1 MTTRTR
7 GSRVAVRSLLAG
19 GALTAAWLLL
29 GPTSAAHA
37 ADRSFDL
44 YATTGTTSFNGASV
58 GVWGYSPT
66 GAAVTAPGGPVL
78 TVDVGDDVTIHLHN
92 QLAER
97 TSLYVGGQQMVPDT
111 TGAAAGTPKDYTFKA
126 TRPGTY
132 LYEAGLTANNE
143 HQVAMGLYG
152 ALVVRGAPDATTS
165 QPQAYGDAASAYD
178 TDAVL
183 VLSQF
188 DPAMS
193 ASPATFDMRTFKPR
207 YSLVN
212 GKVHP
217 QTAPIPA
224 TAGQKV
230 LLRYVNAGVDYRS
243 MGVLGASQHLVGV
256 DGSRL
261 KNGTTD
267 ISRSYV
273 AETFGPGQTAD
284 AVVTAPVTNGRL
296 PVYDASLALH
306 NSSAPGLGGML
317 TSVVVTGAASGP
329 DTSGPVTSGV
339 AWAGGTVTAT
349 VSDATTGGG
358 TVAAAEARLDSVGGA
373 PVTLT
378 GAFGSPT
385 ATVSGPVGIAS
396 GQHVVYVRGQDA
408 AGNWGQWSSV
418 LVSAGDATGPT
429 TSAVALAPAT
439 TNGAVDV
446 SVTATANDTASG
458 GTPIAGAEFTLDG
471 GGATAMTLATQGT
484 VASLEGTIPATIVAP
499 LSEGTHT
506 VSVRSRDA
514 SNNWGAPA
522 TATFVVDKT
531 GPAASGVSV
540 TPDPNN
546 GLVPLNQSTPSV
558 RLSATVED
566 TAGGAQ
572 SPVVKAEAFVDTLGP
587 LGAGIPMEASDG
599 AWSSTTENVY
609 LDIPLATVRQMTEGA
624 HHLYVR
630 GKDAA
635 GNWGAA
641 NFVDLHVDKTGP
653 VVASLTLSPNPTG
666 GAASVMVT
674 GTATDTLSA
683 LAAVEYFRGTD
694 PGVGNG
700 TPLTVSP
707 AGAIS
712 GTIDAN
718 TFNEGAT
725 TLSFRAKDAAGN
737 WGAVVTRTLTV
748 SGRQLYYSTAGS
760 SNPPGVGGTA
770 DDADIY
776 RFNGTAHSRLV
787 DMSGLG
793 VPTSANV
800 DGYSRVDDTHFYVS
814 FSGTTNVSGF
824 GTVQDED
831 VIFRNGTSWQL
842 FFDGS
847 THNLTANV
855 DGVSVVGSGA
865 SRVLYLSL
873 ATNTTPPGAGGAG
886 DDADIYRWTSGST
899 YTRVVDASTV
909 GIPAAANVDGV
920 KYVGSSDYYLSFS
933 SDASVTGLGTAAD
946 EDVIHRTGTAWST
959 YFDGSVHGLNTSTNL
974 DVDAFD
980 IP

>member
-1 MTTRTR
+1 MTTRNR

-37 ADRSFDL
+37 ASQSFDL

-58 GVWGYSPT
+58 GVWGYSPN

-78 TVDVGDDVTIHLHN
+78 TVDAGDVVTIHLHN

-97 TSLYVGGQQMVPDT
+97 TSLYVGGQPMVPDT
-111 TGAAAGTPKDYTFKA
+111 TGAAGGATKDYVFTA
-126 TRPGTY
+126 GRPGTY

-193 ASPATFDMRTFKPR
+193 ASPATFDMRNFKPR

-217 QTAPIPA
+217 QTASIPA
-224 TAGQKV
+224 TVGQKV

-284 AVVTAPVTNGRL
+284 AVVTAPSTNGRL

-306 NSSAPGLGGML
+306 NSSAAGLGGML

-329 DTSGPVTSGV
+329 DTAGPVTSAV

-358 TVAAAEARLDSVGGA
+358 NVIAAEARLDFVGAA

-385 ATVSGPVGIAS
+385 ATVTGPVGIAS
-396 GQHVVYVRGQDA
+396 GEHVIYVRGRDA
-408 AGNWGQWSSV
+408 AGNWGPWSSV

-429 TSAVALAPAT
+429 TSGVSMAPAT

-458 GTPIAGAEFTLDG
+458 GTPIGGAEFTLDG
-471 GGATAMTLATQGT
+471 GSATTMSLTTQGT
-484 VASLEGTIPATIVAP
+484 VASLQGTITAARVVA

-514 SNNWGAPA
+514 SNNWGDPA

-531 GPAASGVSV
+531 GPTASDLSV

-546 GLVPLNQSTPSV
+546 GLVPLNQSSPSV
-558 RLSATVED
+558 RLSATLKD
-566 TAGGAQ
+566 TTGVAQ
-572 SPVVKAEAFVDTLGP
+572 STVVKAEAFVDTLGS

-599 AWSSTTENVY
+599 AWTSTTENVY
-609 LDIPLATVRQMTEGA
+609 LDIPLATVRQMTDGA

-641 NFVDLHVDKTGP
+641 TFVDLHVDKTGP
-653 VVASLTLSPNPTG
+653 AVASLTLSPNPTG
-666 GAASVMVT
+666 GAAIVTVT
-674 GTATDTLSA
+674 GTATDALSA
-683 LAAVEYFRGTD
+683 LARVEWFRGTD

-700 TPLTVSP
+700 TALTVST

-712 GTIDAN
+712 GSIDASA
-718 TFNEGAT
+718 FNEGDT

-737 WGAVVTRTLTV
+737 WGAVVTKILTV
-748 SGRQLYYSTAGS
+748 SGRQLYYSTAGNT
-760 SNPPGVGGTA
+760 NPPGVGGTS
-770 DDADIY
+770 DDSDIY
-776 RFNGTAHSRLV
+776 LFNGSTHARVTDLST
-787 DMSGLG
+787 LG
-793 VPTSANV
+793 VPASANV

-814 FSGTTNVSGF
+814 FSGTTNVG
-824 GTVQDED
+824 GLTVQDED
-831 VIFRNGTSWQL
+831 VIYRNGSTWQMY
-842 FFDGS
+842 FDGS
-847 THNLTANV
+847 THNLTTNV
-855 DGVSVVGSGA
+855 DGISVVGLGA
-865 SRVLYLSL
+865 SRVLYFSL
-873 ATNTTPPGAGGAG
+873 ATNATPPGAGGAG
-886 DDADIYRWTSGST
+886 DDADIYRWSAGNT

-909 GIPAAANVDGV
+909 GISAVANVDGV
-920 KYVGSSDYYLSFS
+920 KFVSSGDYYLSFS

-959 YFDGSVHGLNTSTNL
+959 YFDGSMHGLHTSNNL